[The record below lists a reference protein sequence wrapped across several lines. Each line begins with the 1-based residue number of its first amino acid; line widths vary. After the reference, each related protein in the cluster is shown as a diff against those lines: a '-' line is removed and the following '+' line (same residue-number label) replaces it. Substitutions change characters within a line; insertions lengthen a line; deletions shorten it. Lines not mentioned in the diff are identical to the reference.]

1 MAPLAALRTAVLA
14 VLAGAAAGCTSGP
27 LSALDPGGP
36 VSTSVARVWWV
47 MFGGALLVLVA
58 MMLIG
63 VLVMVASPRTR
74 SRVSTRQWLITG
86 GLAVPG
92 VTIALVLAYGLTAGP
107 RMLPA
112 PSAAAMRID
121 IEARQWTWDARYPDR
136 RWTGVSAPPARAA
149 DALRGPASG
158 LPAGAQTASVEQAA
172 DALPTQTIIH
182 IPAGEPIDFHITSRD
197 VIHSFWIPRLGGKM
211 DAIPGRINV
220 MRLQADAPGIY
231 RGVCAEFCGVGHALM
246 PFEVH
251 AHDASEF
258 TRSSG
263 AER

>member
-1 MAPLAALRTAVLA
+1 MTVRRPGRLLTRAPIVAAWLAALS
-14 VLAGAAAGCTSGP
+14 GCTSGP

-47 MFGGALLVLVA
+47 MFSGAMLVLVA
-58 MMLIG
+58 MLLIG
-63 VLVMVASPRTR
+63 VLAMVASPRTR
-74 SRVSTRQWLITG
+74 ARVSTRQWLIIG

-92 VTIALVLAYGLTAGP
+92 VVIASLLIYGLTAGP
-107 RMLPA
+107 RMLPV
-112 PSAAAMRID
+112 PSTAAMRVE
-121 IEARQWTWDARYPDR
+121 IEARQWAWEARYPER
-136 RWTGVSAPPARAA
+136 QWTGSRGA
-149 DALRGPASG
+149 DM
-158 LPAGAQTASVEQAA
+158 
-172 DALPTQTIIH
+172 TQTIIH
-182 IPAGEPIDFHITSRD
+182 IPAGEPVDFHITSRD

-211 DAIPGRINV
+211 DAIPGRTNV

-258 TRSSG
+258 TRSGG
-263 AER
+263 AAR

>member
-1 MAPLAALRTAVLA
+1 MLAGLAAALS
-14 VLAGAAAGCTSGP
+14 GCTAGP

-36 VSTSVARVWWV
+36 VSASVARVWWV
-47 MFGGALLVLVA
+47 MFGGAMLVLVA
-58 MMLIG
+58 MMVIG

-74 SRVSTRQWLITG
+74 ARVSTRPWLIIG

-92 VTIALVLAYGLTAGP
+92 AVIASLLIYGLTAGP
-107 RMLPA
+107 RMLPV
-112 PSAAAMRID
+112 PSTAAMRVD
-121 IEARQWTWDARYPDR
+121 IEARQWAWDARYLER
-136 RWTGVSAPPARAA
+136 QWTGIQ
-149 DALRGPASG
+149 G
-158 LPAGAQTASVEQAA
+158 TASPGQA
-172 DALPTQTIIH
+172 IIH
-182 IPAGEPIDFHITSRD
+182 IPAGEPVDFHITSRD
-197 VIHSFWIPRLGGKM
+197 VVHSFWIPRLGGKM

-258 TRSSG
+258 TLSG
-263 AER
+263 GPAR